1 MLSLNPLFKDF
12 VTGAKRGSGDFFFCR
27 VCKRDVKMGSHGS
40 SEIIRHYESKK
51 HWEQDVVYRL
61 HMCLPIYNKLM
72 EPMTLSSRQ
81 EADFRSRPF
90 VDLGPEFP
98 FPEDL
103 LPTHAKVDSKM
114 SFMTLVS
121 CFCDWL
127 RSGGD
132 FSLVQRLWGHFLA
145 TLGEREPEFTLKW
158 SRSETAV
165 SMLPC
170 FVFPSL
176 VLLLYLGRVSVVY
189 WCWGVLWIFFAS
201 VFIFVGVRVSR
212 CCSAS
217 VACDLEWCICLRCLR
232 HPVREGHG
240 GGKLL
245 RCLLGGWVSQKGVHR
260 Q

>member
-1 MLSLNPLFKDF
+1 M
-12 VTGAKRGSGDFFFCR
+12 
-27 VCKRDVKMGSHGS
+27 
-40 SEIIRHYESKK
+40 
-51 HWEQDVVYRL
+51 VYRL
-61 HMCLPIYNKLM
+61 HMGLPIYNKLM

-81 EADFRSRPF
+81 EDDFRSRPF

-103 LPTHAKVDSKM
+103 LPKHAKVDSKVP
-114 SFMTLVS
+114 FITLVS

-132 FSLVQRLWGHFLA
+132 FSLVQRLWGYFLA

-176 VLLLYLGRVSVVY
+176 VL
-189 WCWGVLWIFFAS
+189 
-201 VFIFVGVRVSR
+201 
-212 CCSAS
+212 
-217 VACDLEWCICLRCLR
+217 
-232 HPVREGHG
+232 
-240 GGKLL
+240 
-245 RCLLGGWVSQKGVHR
+245 
-260 Q
+260 